1 MQKLNLAIMAALIL
15 TACATNGSTR
25 SERIAETLSDPRVG
39 EEVDRVCFTRGIDAF
54 SENKEDSVVL
64 RRAVNDEYL
73 VITRSCP
80 DLEWAQSLALINR
93 STSCLSQFDEIRVF
107 RSAFG
112 PSQADLPGGFRCQ
125 IDEIYRWDDSA
136 IAEDESAETEE
147 AEAN

>member
-1 MQKLNLAIMAALIL
+1 MRHANLALVAALLL
-15 TACATNGSTR
+15 TACATTGSTR

-39 EEVDRVCFTRGIDAF
+39 DRVDRICFTRGIDAF
-54 SENKEDSVVL
+54 SENREESVVL

-73 VITRSCP
+73 VITRTCP

-93 STSCLSQFDEIRVF
+93 GTSCLSEFDDIRVF

-112 PSQADLPGGFRCQ
+112 PSQADTPGFNLCQ
-125 IDEIYRWDDSA
+125 IDEIYRWDDD
-136 IAEDESAETEE
+136 AEMEE